1 MGAIGRACLLVA
13 LAGCGARTD
22 LNVAGG
28 DAASMDAGATTGRMD
43 AGRVEVEDDAGAPVE
58 DAGRSCA
65 ELTASFPREPPML
78 VLIIDRSG
86 SMRALFRRW
95 TPMFP
100 SASRWEVVREIL
112 VGARGGEGIVHS
124 TSARIG
130 MSTYT
135 TEAGECPF
143 IRFVPPA
150 RGNAEALRVELE
162 SLAPAGGTPTAEALR
177 DALARVPEHRRGDE
191 PVSFLLATD
200 GAPGAC
206 GPDGGETGVVAATR
220 EAFAEGVRTFVIG
233 VGDETSAAHLQD
245 VANAGIGATSG
256 AEFWEGRSPAHL
268 LEALEEAT
276 ARAVNCYA
284 ELSAPITDLSR
295 ACEVGLW
302 FDDERFSCGDVVDG
316 YRFPDARHLELHGA
330 ACQALRDGRAMTL
343 DAPCDL
349 L

>member
-1 MGAIGRACLLVA
+1 LILALV
-13 LAGCGARTD
+13 GCGSKTD
-22 LNVAGG
+22 LHVAGATPSG
-28 DAASMDAGATTGRMD
+28 MDAGERGVD
-43 AGRVEVEDDAGAPVE
+43 AGRVEPDAGRPPDDAGR
-58 DAGRSCA
+58 GCA

-86 SMRALFRRW
+86 SMRRLFRRW

-112 VGARGGEGIVHS
+112 VGARGGDGLVHS

-135 TEAGECPF
+135 TERGECPF

-162 SLAPAGGTPTAEALR
+162 SLSPGGGTPTAEAIR
-177 DALARVPEHRRGDE
+177 DALARVDDHRRGDE
-191 PVSFLLATD
+191 PVSFLVATD

-206 GPDGGETGVVAATR
+206 GPGGGEAGVVAATR
-220 EAFAEGVRTFVIG
+220 EAFAEGVRTYVIG

-245 VANAGIGATSG
+245 VANAGIGVPSG
-256 AEFWEGRSPAHL
+256 AQFWEGRSPAHL
-268 LEALEEAT
+268 LAALEQAT
-276 ARAVNCYA
+276 ERAVNCYA
-284 ELSAPITDLSR
+284 VLSEPIADLAR
-295 ACEVGLW
+295 ACEIGLW
-302 FDDERFSCGDVVDG
+302 FGDEPFACGDLVDG

-330 ACQALRDGRAMTL
+330 ACAALRAGQPMTL
-343 DAPCDL
+343 DAPCDVL
-349 L
+349 